1 MSEKQKNRAHDVG
14 TAFPPVV
21 HAMHKQ
27 TPSANYRIT
36 FPDTQTLS
44 YRVRVSSRAKRIRL
58 TISARN
64 GLVVVLPRRSGLH
77 QVPAILEEKKDWIV
91 SHLERFAELR
101 KRAALE
107 PVELLPTVIA
117 LPALGEQWQVAY
129 LPTAA
134 RTVSVRTTAVGQ
146 LAVQGAVADTR
157 ACQRSLKRWLTRRSH
172 EQLVPWLARLST
184 QTGLE
189 YSRAVVRGQRTRWAS
204 CSGHGT
210 ISLNYKLLFLPGH
223 LVAYILTHELCH
235 TRHMNHAEKF
245 WALVKGFEP
254 ACKDHDKELRKGWQL
269 VPAWADGSA
278 GDDCPV

>member
-1 MSEKQKNRAHDVG
+1 M
-14 TAFPPVV
+14 
-21 HAMHKQ
+21 
-27 TPSANYRIT
+27 T
-36 FPDTQTLS
+36 FSDTQTFS

-64 GLVVVLPRRSGLH
+64 GLVVVVPRRCGLQ
-77 QVPAILEEKKDWIV
+77 QVPAILEEKKDWIT

-101 KRAALE
+101 KHAALE
-107 PVELLPTVIA
+107 PPDLLPIAIA

-129 LPTAA
+129 KPTGAQ
-134 RTVSVRTTAVGQ
+134 TVTVRMADAGQ
-146 LAVQGAVADTR
+146 LTVQGAVADTH

-172 EQLVPWLARLST
+172 EQLVPWLTRLSV

-210 ISLNYKLLFLPGH
+210 ISLNYKLLFLPNH

-245 WALVKGFEP
+245 WALVRSYEP
-254 ACKDHDKELRKGWQL
+254 ACRDHDKELRKGWHL
-269 VPAWADGSA
+269 VPAWADGA
-278 GDDCPV
+278 GGEG